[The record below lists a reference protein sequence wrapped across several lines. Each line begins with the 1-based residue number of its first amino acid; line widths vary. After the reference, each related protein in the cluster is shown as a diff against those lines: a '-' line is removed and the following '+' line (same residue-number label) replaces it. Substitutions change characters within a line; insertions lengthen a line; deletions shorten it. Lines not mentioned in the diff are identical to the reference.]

1 MISCRLGKVLLLS
14 RERDG
19 SVLRWALDA
28 SRLLLQV
35 DDSDESDGHEM
46 TRMRLGSSEPDGP
59 RDSRMRVCHDS

>member
-1 MISCRLGKVLLLS
+1 MISCRPGKVLLLN

-19 SVLRWALDA
+19 SVLRSALDA

-46 TRMRLGSSEPDGP
+46 TRMRLGLSESDGP
-59 RDSRMRVCHDS
+59 RA